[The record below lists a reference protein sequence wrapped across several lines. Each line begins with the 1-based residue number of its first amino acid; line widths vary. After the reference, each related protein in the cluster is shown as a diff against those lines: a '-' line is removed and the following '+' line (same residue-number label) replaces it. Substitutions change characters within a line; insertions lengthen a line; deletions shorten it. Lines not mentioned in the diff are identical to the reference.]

1 MFILTMKNSFPD
13 LTYHVWNMDEPVP
26 ARLINGAISGVSSGV
41 GEHVY
46 SYGFGGGRGK
56 SKTTGYEDAIKKIN
70 DIIKLASRGFS
81 RLSGYEVEINA
92 VGYQFMKRP
101 ATVEGHCVITQVFLE
116 NLKEIDSN
124 EKSCDDLSNDI
135 ELIEASTQHFLK
147 VEHAVI
153 FDEFMDYIIQPEV
166 KMYPVHKKLSAG
178 GRINKFTNGAL
189 RFKSIIENTRKLLH
203 TLPRRIVICD
213 IDDVTQITAMRGGAL
228 ISSSHEF
235 GGTSS
240 VFSAGSCG
248 AINPAAIKGMA
259 EAAGM
264 SYGDIIECLSNESG
278 VKNNEN
284 GFESVKELVDAIRQG
299 NINTLV
305 NMFMARLTFS
315 IAGLVALL
323 GGIDML
329 IISGNL
335 GVDSP
340 ALRTKLVGKLGILRL
355 AIDENQNEDDIK
367 QATEI
372 TGKGSK
378 VKIVAARPEADKQ
391 MAVEVMRVIE
401 SSEK

>member
-1 MFILTMKNSFPD
+1 MFVLTMKNSFPE
-13 LTYHVWNMDEPVP
+13 LIYHVWNMDEPVP
-26 ARLINGAISGVSSGV
+26 ARLIKGSLSGVSSGV

-46 SYGFGGGRGK
+46 SYGFGGGRGR
-56 SKTTGYEDAIKKIN
+56 SKTAGYDDAIKKIN
-70 DIIKLASRGFS
+70 DIIKLASRGFN
-81 RLSGYEVEINA
+81 RLNGYEVEINA
-92 VGYQFMKRP
+92 IGYQLMKRP
-101 ATVEGHCVITQVFLE
+101 AAIEGHTVVTQAFLE
-116 NLKEIDSN
+116 KLKEIDSD

-135 ELIEASTQHFLK
+135 GLIEASTEHFFK

-166 KMYPVHKKLSAG
+166 KMYPVHNKLSAG

-213 IDDVTQITAMRGGAL
+213 IDEVTQITAMRGGA
-228 ISSSHEF
+228 IIGSSHEF
-235 GGTSS
+235 GGASS
-240 VFSAGSCG
+240 VFSSGSCG

-259 EAAGM
+259 ESTGM
-264 SYGDIIECLSNESG
+264 SYQDIFECLSNECG
-278 VKNNEN
+278 VKNFED
-284 GFESVKELVDAIRQG
+284 GFDSIKELVDAIRQG

-305 NMFMARLTFS
+305 GMFLARLTFS

-329 IISGNL
+329 IISGRL

-340 ALRTKLVGKLGILRL
+340 ALRTTLIGKLGILRL

-378 VKIVAARPEADKQ
+378 VKIVVARPEADKQ
-391 MAVEVMRVIE
+391 MAVEVMRLIE
-401 SSEK
+401 NSEK